1 MANRIKGLTVEIG
14 GDTTGLSKSLG
25 QLDKEIKSTQ
35 TELKDVEKLLKLD
48 PTNTE
53 LLAQKQRL
61 LSDAVSDTEKRLQ
74 TLRDASEQAS
84 KTKDNYD
91 AWKEKYDPIQ
101 AEIDKTVESL
111 KGLKEQDKT
120 AKQQLSNGEISQE
133 QYDKLQAEIKTTS
146 DTLKALKDKA
156 KAVSDEFGNPISPRQ
171 YDALQREI
179 IETEQNLQS
188 LQSSG
193 TKTETAFDA
202 LKSKISEQQ
211 KELSSLKE
219 QYQSAVLAEGENSDS
234 AKELKEKYNQLNA
247 ELTESTKTLS
257 DAEKAAE
264 SLGQSEQKAVSPLDS
279 LKQTIADQKKE
290 LSSLKEQYQSAV
302 LAEGENS
309 DSAKELQQKY
319 DALNAELS
327 ENSKKLA
334 DSEKSASR
342 LGQTEKANLSPLDSL
357 KKTIAD
363 QDKEL
368 SSLND
373 EYKNAV
379 LEHGKDS
386 EQAKTLASR
395 IQTLSNEQKENKNQL
410 QQAESAAQE
419 LNQEEKT
426 LTERLSDQKSK
437 LASLKTEYVNA
448 CATYGK
454 NSDEA
459 KALSRQIKDLSGEIE
474 SNEKTY
480 NEAEQEAN
488 KFDKTVKDVG
498 ETSEKAS
505 GGISAAA
512 VAVGTFVGNLA
523 SEVLSKSVDT
533 LKQFATSAVQTGS
546 ELNSK
551 MSGVAA
557 TLGYTMEQL
566 HNPTTEEAQ
575 DMEKLTAKAKEMGK
589 TTAFSSSEA
598 ADALNFMAMAG
609 WKANQQLAAIEPVM
623 NLASASGEDLGTVAD
638 IVTDSMTA
646 LGLEANDAGK
656 YADILAKTS
665 SNANTNVGMLGE
677 SFKYAAPIIG
687 TMSKDEEQAAKNTK
701 DLAIALGSMAN
712 AGIKGEQAGS
722 ALRNGIINLVKPTKQ
737 QAEAMKQLGLIATE
751 TKTVFDD
758 KAIEK
763 AQSRLEDKTAYMTN
777 KQIDYNDAVAK
788 YGENSSQAQKALN
801 NLQTAERHLTEAQN
815 ALTEAQQGTIE
826 TVAGQS
832 VFVDEA
838 GNMKNLGQ
846 IIDIL
851 RTTLGDCNAELF
863 DSEGNLKDYDAILS
877 EVEQSE
883 DGLTK
888 AEQLKNAAIIF
899 GKQNVAGMLSLINT
913 ETEDYA
919 KLTDAIYNSEGAAEE
934 MAKVKLDN
942 LAGDV
947 TLLKSAFSGLQ
958 ESLFDDLDRPLRKIV
973 QALTNKLLPALT
985 GVIEGKD
992 GADKVL
998 SSAVVKVLTT
1008 LSVQLNN
1015 VLSKFGEILNT
1026 VFSAMVKA
1034 LPQFTQ
1040 IAVKVVTGLIQGLIQ
1055 NLPLLVNAV
1064 LQLTTA
1070 LLTSL
1075 MQMIPQVIPV
1085 VTEIV
1090 KTLANGLIEN
1100 LPLILEATVTMIG
1113 ELVKGI
1119 AENLPIIV
1127 NSALAIIQALV
1138 MGLLQALPELLA
1150 MLPEL
1155 VQSLANGLLES
1166 IDMIISTGLTLF
1178 LALVDALP
1186 EIIEG
1191 ILAVL
1196 PTIITSIVGGLLER
1210 LPDIIQ
1216 AGIMLLT
1223 ALVNALPEIIES
1235 IIAVIPDIITAIVD
1249 AVLLN
1254 LPLIIQ
1260 AGFDL
1265 IVALVEKSDEIID
1278 TIVKVVP
1285 EIIGA
1290 LIASIVDNLPQIV
1303 EAGAGILVEL
1313 GNGIANTIDSVYA
1326 WGSDIVD
1333 NLVEGIFGGI
1343 GKIADASEKIGEK
1356 IWEYLHF
1363 SEPEKG
1369 KLADFSS
1376 WMPDFMGGL
1385 ANGITSNQIMIEN
1398 AVNGCSQAIATLTQN
1413 HLENLFANIQNKT
1426 ITSLKSIFSIINNS
1440 LNAMQNSNK
1449 KSLENIHR
1457 DTVSGWNAVNDSTFD
1472 LMSIN
1477 VTNVRNQLDYLSDV
1491 VMHGLNRAFSHIHA
1505 QIESS
1510 WQWGY
1515 DLMQNLINGIRYQ
1528 LGDLRGTVEEV
1539 ANTIREYLHFSVPD
1553 KGPLTDFENWMPDF
1567 MSGLAKGLTQN
1578 KDVLENA
1585 VKGVSEMMRLTM
1597 DSSLTYS
1604 LDMPAMI
1611 GATSGTVNNYYTTDN
1626 SQTFN
1631 QTNNSP
1637 KSLSRYDIYRQTQTL
1652 VRSVKKVK

>member
-101 AEIDKTVESL
+101 AEIDKTVKSL

-146 DTLKALKDKA
+146 DTLKALKDRA

-193 TKTETAFDA
+193 TKTENAFDA

-264 SLGQSEQKAVSPLDS
+264 SLGQSEQKAISPLDS
-279 LKQTIADQKKE
+279 LKQTISEQQKE

-334 DSEKSASR
+334 DSEKSASK
-342 LGQTEKANLSPLDSL
+342 LGQTEKANLSPLESL

-410 QQAESAAQE
+410 QQAESAAHE

-474 SNEKTY
+474 SNERKY
-480 NEAEQEAN
+480 SKAEQEAN

-557 TLGYTMEQL
+557 TLGYTVEEL
-566 HNPTTEEAQ
+566 HNPTSQAAI

-598 ADALNFMAMAG
+598 ANALNFMAMAG
-609 WKANQQLAAIEPVM
+609 WDAEKQLAAIEPVM

-687 TMSKDEEQAAKNTK
+687 TMSKDEEQATKNTK
-701 DLAIALGSMAN
+701 DLAIALGAMAN

-763 AQSRLEDKTAYMTN
+763 AQTRLADKTAYME
-777 KQIDYNDAVAK
+777 KMQIAYNGAVAK
-788 YGENSSQAQKALN
+788 YGESSSQAQKALI
-801 NLQTAERHLTEAQN
+801 NLQTAENRLAEAQN

-832 VFVDEA
+832 VFVDEE
-838 GNMKNLGQ
+838 GNMKSLGEMT
-846 IIDIL
+846 DIL
-851 RTTLGDCNAELF
+851 RSTLGDFNTEIT
-863 DSEGNLKDYDAILS
+863 DSEGNLKDYDTLLA
-877 EVEQSE
+877 EAEQSE

-899 GKQNVAGMLSLINT
+899 GKQNVAGMLALINAS
-913 ETEDYA
+913 TEDYD
-919 KLTDAIYNSEGAAEE
+919 KLTNAIYNSEGAAEE

-958 ESLFDDLDRPLRKIV
+958 ESLFDDIDRPLRKV
-973 QALTNKLLPALT
+973 TQSVTKQLLPALT

-998 SSAVVKVLTT
+998 SSAVIKLLTT

-1055 NLPLLVNAV
+1055 NLPLLVDAV

-1090 KTLANGLIEN
+1090 KTLSNGLIEN
-1100 LPLILEATVTMIG
+1100 LPLILEATVTLIG

-1127 NSALAIIQALV
+1127 NSALMLIQALV

-1150 MLPEL
+1150 ILPEL

-1166 IDMIISTGLTLF
+1166 IDMIIDTGLTLF

-1186 EIIEG
+1186 EIIQG

-1196 PTIITSIVGGLLER
+1196 PAIITSIVGGLLER
-1210 LPDIIQ
+1210 LPDLIQ

-1223 ALVNALPEIIES
+1223 ALVSALPEIIEI

-1254 LPLIIQ
+1254 LPLIIK

-1265 IVALVEKSDEIID
+1265 LVALIQASDKIID

-1290 LIASIVDNLPQIV
+1290 IIASLVENSPEIV

-1313 GNGIANTIDSVYA
+1313 GNGIANTIGSVYA

-1398 AVNGCSQAIATLTQN
+1398 AVNQCANVIATLTQK
-1413 HLENLFANIQNKT
+1413 HLTTMFTDITDKTRKSLQNV
-1426 ITSLKSIFSIINNS
+1426 FSIVQTFLNNMQS
-1440 LNAMQNSNK
+1440 CNKNALNKIQS
-1449 KSLENIHR
+1449 
-1457 DTVSGWNAVNDSTFD
+1457 DTSSGWNGVNNSTFELMSANAVN
-1472 LMSIN
+1472 
-1477 VTNVRNQLDYLSDV
+1477 VQNQLNYLENV
-1491 VMHGLNRAFSHIHA
+1491 VARGIKEAFSHIHT
-1505 QIESS
+1505 QVNSS

-1553 KGPLTDFENWMPDF
+1553 KGPLTDFESWMPDF
-1567 MSGLAKGLTQN
+1567 MSGLAKSLTQN
-1578 KDVLENA
+1578 KDVLERA

-1611 GATSGTVNNYYTTDN
+1611 GATSGAVNNYYTTDN

-1637 KSLSRYDIYRQTQTL
+1637 KSLSRYEIYRQTQNL

>member
-1 MANRIKGLTVEIG
+1 MASQTIKGITVQIS
-14 GDTTGLSKSLG
+14 GDTSKLGEAIKDAENQSKSLS
-25 QLDKEIKSTQ
+25 KELT
-35 TELKDVEKLLKLD
+35 DVNKLLKAD
-48 PTNTE
+48 PENVD
-53 LLAQKQRL
+53 LLAQKQQIL
-61 LSDAVSDTEKRLQ
+61 TEKVSATKEKLDILKEAEAQVQAQFEKGDITTEQYRAFQREIAYTANEMEGWQKAIAKTTQQL
-74 TLRDASEQAS
+74 TESKMKSGEQAS
-84 KTKDNYD
+84 SLDELKTK
-91 AWKEKYDPIQ
+91 I
-101 AEIDKTVESL
+101 
-111 KGLKEQDKT
+111 
-120 AKQQLSNGEISQE
+120 
-133 QYDKLQAEIKTTS
+133 
-146 DTLKALKDKA
+146 
-156 KAVSDEFGNPISPRQ
+156 
-171 YDALQREI
+171 ALQ
-179 IETEQNLQS
+179 
-188 LQSSG
+188 
-193 TKTETAFDA
+193 
-202 LKSKISEQQ
+202 QQ
-211 KELSSLKE
+211 ELSKLTDEYK
-219 QYQSAVLAEGENSDS
+219 SAVIAEGEGSDT

-334 DSEKSASR
+334 DSEKSASQ
-342 LGQTEKANLSPLDSL
+342 LGQTEKANLSPLESL

-395 IQTLSNEQKENKNQL
+395 IQTLSNEQKQNKNQL
-410 QQAESAAQE
+410 QQAEKAAQE
-419 LNQEEKT
+419 LNKEEKS
-426 LTERLSDQKSK
+426 LTDRLNDQKSK
-437 LASLKTEYVNA
+437 LADLKTEYANA
-448 CATYGK
+448 TATYGK

-459 KALSRQIKDLSGEIE
+459 KSLARQIQSLSGEIE
-474 SNEKTY
+474 SEEKKL
-480 NEAEQEAN
+480 NKAEQEAD

-557 TLGYTMEQL
+557 TLGYTAEQL
-566 HNPTTEEAQ
+566 HNPTTEEA
-575 DMEKLTAKAKEMGK
+575 DNMAKLTAKAKEMGK

-609 WKANQQLAAIEPVM
+609 WDAQKQLSAIKPVM
-623 NLASASGEDLGTVAD
+623 NLASASGEELGTVSD

-646 LGLEANDAGK
+646 LGLKAE
-656 YADILAKTS
+656 YAREYTDILAAAS
-665 SNANTNVGMLGE
+665 SNANTNVAMLGE

-687 TMSKDEEQAAKNTK
+687 TMSKDEEQATKNTK

-751 TKTVFDD
+751 TNTVFDD

-763 AQSRLEDKTAYMTN
+763 AQSNVADKTADVTN
-777 KQIDYNDAVAK
+777 KQIAYNDAVAK
-788 YGENSSQAQKALN
+788 YGESSSKAQTALN
-801 NLQTAERHLTEAQN
+801 NLQTAERHLEEAQEK
-815 ALTEAQQGTIE
+815 LQKAQQGTIE
-826 TVAGQS
+826 TVEGAS
-832 VFVDEA
+832 VFTDEE
-838 GNMKNLGQ
+838 GNMKSLGEMT
-846 IIDIL
+846 DIL
-851 RTTLGDCNAELF
+851 RSTLGDFNAEIT
-863 DSEGNLKDYDAILS
+863 DSEGNLKDYDTLLA
-877 EVEQSE
+877 EAEQSE

-899 GKQNVAGMLSLINT
+899 GKQNVAGMLALINAS
-913 ETEDYA
+913 TEDYD
-919 KLTDAIYNSEGAAEE
+919 KLTNAIYNSEGAAEE

-1055 NLPLLVNAV
+1055 NLPLLVDAI

-1119 AENLPIIV
+1119 AENLPVIV
-1127 NSALAIIQALV
+1127 NSALMLMQALV

-1150 MLPEL
+1150 ILPDL
-1155 VQSLANGLLES
+1155 VQSLADGLLAS

-1210 LPDIIQ
+1210 LPDLIQ

-1223 ALVNALPEIIES
+1223 ALVNALPEIIET

-1313 GNGIANTIDSVYA
+1313 GNGIANTIGSVYE
-1326 WGSDIVD
+1326 WGSDIID

-1369 KLADFSS
+1369 KLADFSTYA
-1376 WMPDFMGGL
+1376 PDMMATFAEGISANIDLIFNELQTLTGTMSTMLIDAVISIGQNIRNTVTEIVVSLVNIITDNTKTLPQKVFEIGKTLVTGL
-1385 ANGITSNQIMIEN
+1385 WDGIRQNTDIVIDLLSNLSDRMADMVQSAGKLLLDAFTSLISLLPEQISVPLTNVLN
-1398 AVNGCSQAIATLTQN
+1398 AVIAWGVNLKNKAIEIAT
-1413 HLENLFANIQNKT
+1413 
-1426 ITSLKSIFSIINNS
+1426 
-1440 LNAMQNSNK
+1440 
-1449 KSLENIHR
+1449 
-1457 DTVSGWNAVNDSTFD
+1457 V
-1472 LMSIN
+1472 
-1477 VTNVRNQLDYLSDV
+1477 LSD
-1491 VMHGLNRAFSHIHA
+1491 
-1505 QIESS
+1505 
-1510 WQWGY
+1510 
-1515 DLMQNLINGIRYQ
+1515 NLINGLRSLPDRMLEIGQNIVKGLWDGIMNLKDWLFSNVGDFCSGLLNDILNTFDIHSPSKKTAYIGQMLDAGLAEGVENNAETPAQAIRRMSNSILYETAVIPERLQTSQNIPDMGTSSIVNLELLGRLDSILQAIEHGQVLLLDGNVLVGQTIDRINTQ
-1528 LGDLRGTVEEV
+1528 LGHEQ
-1539 ANTIREYLHFSVPD
+1539 I
-1553 KGPLTDFENWMPDF
+1553 
-1567 MSGLAKGLTQN
+1567 LAQRRNFG
-1578 KDVLENA
+1578 
-1585 VKGVSEMMRLTM
+1585 
-1597 DSSLTYS
+1597 
-1604 LDMPAMI
+1604 
-1611 GATSGTVNNYYTTDN
+1611 
-1626 SQTFN
+1626 
-1631 QTNNSP
+1631 
-1637 KSLSRYDIYRQTQTL
+1637 
-1652 VRSVKKVK
+1652 